1 MQYSASVP
9 VTQLLLEAPH
19 STGQSSPLLP
29 LLAESLSLEDAGNP
43 CQDSEA
49 LNMLTWRQ
57 RLPSSESRR
66 REIKPHFVPVI
77 IVFSQKTASPALP
90 MKVALFII
98 QQHQLW
104 GHCGSLVGSLLS
116 QALCQYLTLSFQKQ
130 LPKHYAHAKVLVQGP
145 PGTWYNFCCRSPLFA
160 CTQECMPAT
169 KQPLQSIA
177 SHW

>member
-1 MQYSASVP
+1 MWVIPRIQFPGAAQISGIFRAVLGKNQTHRPAGDGVQYSASVP
-9 VTQLLLEAPH
+9 VTQLLPEAPH
-19 STGQSSPLLP
+19 STGQSSLLLP

-57 RLPSSESRR
+57 GLPSSESRR

-116 QALCQYLTLSFQKQ
+116 QALC
-130 LPKHYAHAKVLVQGP
+130 
-145 PGTWYNFCCRSPLFA
+145 
-160 CTQECMPAT
+160 
-169 KQPLQSIA
+169 
-177 SHW
+177 

>member
-19 STGQSSPLLP
+19 STGQSSLLLP
-29 LLAESLSLEDAGNP
+29 LLAEFLGLEDPGNP

-57 RLPSSESRR
+57 RLPSSEGAAEGNQTPLCSCYHR
-66 REIKPHFVPVI
+66 V
-77 IVFSQKTASPALP
+77 SQKTASPALP

-104 GHCGSLVGSLLS
+104 GHPLVPG
-116 QALCQYLTLSFQKQ
+116 
-130 LPKHYAHAKVLVQGP
+130 LVSGLNP
-145 PGTWYNFCCRSPLFA
+145 FFPETA
-160 CTQECMPAT
+160 A
-169 KQPLQSIA
+169 
-177 SHW
+177 

>member
-1 MQYSASVP
+1 M
-9 VTQLLLEAPH
+9 TQLLWEAPH
-19 STGQSSPLLP
+19 STGQSSLLLP
-29 LLAESLSLEDAGNP
+29 LLAEFLSLEDPGNP

-77 IVFSQKTASPALP
+77 IVFPENSKPSTSHESGFVYHSTVPTLG
-90 MKVALFII
+90 VLW
-98 QQHQLW
+98 QH
-104 GHCGSLVGSLLS
+104 GSLLS

-130 LPKHYAHAKVLVQGP
+130 LPKHYVHAKLLVQGP
-145 PGTWYNFCCRSPLFA
+145 PGTWYNFCCRSPSLA
-160 CTQECMPAT
+160 CTQECMPAN

-177 SHW
+177 SHR